1 MPELPEVETIRLHLI
16 PLITHRTITH
26 ITVYEKKQFVGEV
39 ETILGREITGLE
51 RRGKILIVRLSDE
64 HSFLIHLKMSGQI
77 LFFSSEPTLIP
88 KYARIVIK
96 FKDKS
101 ALFFCDMRK
110 FGWMK
115 ITQNLNFKTQKEI
128 VNLGLEPFDKEFT
141 ESYLKQ
147 IFSKSFKPIKTLLMD
162 QTKIAGVGNIY
173 ANEALF
179 LAGILPIRL
188 AKTLTIEEIKRLRMA
203 VIEVLKNGLKYG
215 GSSAED
221 EAYIRPDGSRGSY
234 QKHFLVYQK
243 DKKPCPNNCGS
254 QIRRISLGGRGTFFC
269 QKCQS

>member
-16 PLITHRTITH
+16 PLTVGKTIQT

-39 ETILGREITGLE
+39 KTILGRKITGLE
-51 RRGKILIVRLSDE
+51 RRGKILIVRLSGK
-64 HSFLIHLKMSGQI
+64 HSLFIHLKMSGQI
-77 LFFSSEPTLIP
+77 LYFSSKPTSIP
-88 KYARIVIK
+88 KYTRIVIT

-101 ALFFCDMRK
+101 VLLFCDMRK
-110 FGWMK
+110 FGWIK
-115 ITQNLNFKTQKEI
+115 VTQNSKLTTQKEI
-128 VNLGLEPFDKEFT
+128 MSLGPEPFDKEFT
-141 ESYLKQ
+141 GVYLKQ

-173 ANEALF
+173 ANDALF
-179 LAGILPIRL
+179 LAGILPTRS

-203 VIEVLKNGLKYG
+203 VIRVLEGGLKYG

-234 QKHFLVYQK
+234 QEHFLVYQRV
-243 DKKPCPNNCGS
+243 DKSCLNKCGGV
-254 QIRRISLGGRGTFFC
+254 IKRMNLGGRGTFFC
-269 QKCQS
+269 ANCQS